1 MTIHISPG
9 ATPEPEQPAT
19 TQTTTAAT
27 LTGDTSGANSPD
39 FIDEREMLRR
49 LPVSR
54 RTLCVW
60 LVNGQ
65 IPVVKIN
72 RRNLFHWPSVE
83 AALLNL
89 QRGGK

>member
-1 MTIHISPG
+1 MIIHTSPG
-9 ATPEPEQPAT
+9 ATPEPA
-19 TQTTTAAT
+19 QTTTA
-27 LTGDTSGANSPD
+27 TGGPNAEAPG

-60 LVNGQ
+60 IANGQ

-83 AALLNL
+83 TALLNL
-89 QRGGK
+89 QREVK